1 MSKFEDLK
9 VWQLAHE
16 LTLDI
21 YKLIDCYPKE
31 ERYRLSDQLC
41 RAASSIPMN
50 ICEGS
55 GRRTKKD
62 FCHFLYIAR
71 GSLQELH
78 YQLILSKDLGLLDQ
92 VYYDLL
98 IAKCNMVGKL
108 LNSLI
113 KTLEV

>member
-21 YKLIDCYPKE
+21 YKLTDKYPKE

-41 RAASSIPMN
+41 RAASSISMN
-50 ICEGS
+50 ICEGT

-62 FCHFLYIAR
+62 FSHFLYMAR

-78 YQLILSKDLGLLDQ
+78 YQIILSKDLGLLDQ
-92 VYYDLL
+92 AYYDLL
-98 IAKCNMVGKL
+98 IAR
-108 LNSLI
+108 
-113 KTLEV
+113 